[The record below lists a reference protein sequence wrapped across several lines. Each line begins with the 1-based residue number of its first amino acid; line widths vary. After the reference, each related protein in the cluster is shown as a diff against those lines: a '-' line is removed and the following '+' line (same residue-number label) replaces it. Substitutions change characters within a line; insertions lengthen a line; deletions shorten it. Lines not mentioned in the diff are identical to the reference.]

1 MIKQMPTL
9 TTIEAIIQSRRLRF
23 LFLMNLC
30 SRLILMISPYDKQLI
45 SDLFLLM
52 I

>member
-30 SRLILMISPYDKQLI
+30 SRLILMISPLI
-45 SDLFLLM
+45 NNLLVTYFY
-52 I
+52 

>member
-9 TTIEAIIQSRRLRF
+9 TAIETIIQSRRLRS

-30 SRLILMISPYDKQLI
+30 SRLILMISPLI
-45 SDLFLLM
+45 NNLLM
-52 I
+52 TYFY